1 MSKEKNMNKDNIQSN
16 DNIPEL
22 QSPFEQLREVDANG
36 KEWWN
41 SRKLARVMG
50 YGKYWNFERVM
61 AKAQAWVTQKG
72 YHLGEH
78 FMEFIEMAE
87 LGSGAVRE
95 VTSIKLSRAA
105 CMAIA
110 MNADRKKEMVKAAQE
125 YFSATMTGDVAVRSM
140 ESTIL
145 LYKGVRGKT
154 QVQVIFDTNTFWL
167 SQQRM
172 AELFGVDVRT
182 INYHIKQIE
191 ESGEVHLS
199 DAIRKIWISSDKWSG
214 EVMMYNLDVVIAV
227 GYRVNSYEATQF
239 RIWSTQIL
247 KEYLTKGFVLDDE
260 RLKGKNVF
268 GADYF
273 DDLLDRIREIRL
285 SERRYYQKI
294 TDIYSECSADY
305 DKDSETTKLF
315 FQTVQNM
322 MHYAVTKQTAAEI
335 IYERADA
342 ERPHMGLTTWKN
354 APDGRVIK
362 SDVTIAKNY
371 LSEKEVDSLNRLS
384 NAFIDLAE
392 QRAMDHVLMT
402 MSDWKD
408 LLGRYMELN
417 NRALLPDAGRITHE
431 QAEEKA
437 LAEYEKFRVIQDREI
452 MSDFD
457 RQLKMLFEGN

>member
-1 MSKEKNMNKDNIQSN
+1 
-16 DNIPEL
+16 
-22 QSPFEQLREVDANG
+22 
-36 KEWWN
+36 
-41 SRKLARVMG
+41 MG

-154 QVQVIFDTNTFWL
+154 LVQVVFDTNTFWL

-172 AELFGVDVRT
+172 AELFGVTIPT
-182 INYHIKQIE
+182 INYHLDQIE
-191 ESGEVHLS
+191 QSGEIHLS
-199 DAIRKIWISSDKWSG
+199 DAIRKIRIPSDKWSG
-214 EVMMYNLDVVIAV
+214 EVMMYHLDVVIAV

-239 RIWSTQIL
+239 RIWSTKIL

-322 MHYAVTKQTAAEI
+322 MHYAVTKQTVAEI

-417 NRALLPDAGRITHE
+417 NRALLPDAGRITQE

>member
-1 MSKEKNMNKDNIQSN
+1 MSNNIKIN
-16 DNIPEL
+16 NNIPEL
-22 QSPFEQLREVDANG
+22 QSPFEQLREVDVDG

-41 SRKLARVMG
+41 SRRLARVMG

-61 AKAQAWVTQKG
+61 AKAQAWISQKG

-78 FMEFIEMAE
+78 FVEFTEMAE

-110 MNADRKKEMVKAAQE
+110 MNADQKKEMVKVAQE
-125 YFSATMTGDVAVRSM
+125 YFSTTMTSDVAVRSM

-145 LYKGVRGKT
+145 LYKGARGKA

-172 AELFGVDVRT
+172 AELFGVT
-182 INYHIKQIE
+182 IPNIVYHLQQIE
-191 ESGEVHLS
+191 ASGEIHLS
-199 DAIRKIWISSDKWSG
+199 DAIKKILIPSDKWSG

-239 RIWSTQIL
+239 RIWSTQVL

-305 DKDSETTKLF
+305 DKNSEITKLF
-315 FQTVQNM
+315 FKTVQNM

-335 IYERADA
+335 IYDRADA

-371 LSEKEVDSLNRLS
+371 MSEQEVESLNLLS
-384 NAFIDLAE
+384 NAFIDMAE
-392 QRAMDHVLMT
+392 LRARDHVLMT
-402 MSDWKD
+402 MADWKNV
-408 LLGRYMELN
+408 LARYMELN
-417 NRALLPDAGRITHE
+417 DKALLPDAGRVTHE

-437 LAEYEKFRVIQDREI
+437 LTEYEKFRVVQDLEM

-457 RQLKMLFEGN
+457 RQLKTLFDGKESGI

>member
-1 MSKEKNMNKDNIQSN
+1 MNKDNIQTN
-16 DNIPEL
+16 ENIPEL

-154 QVQVIFDTNTFWL
+154 LVQVVFDTNTFWL

-172 AELFGVDVRT
+172 AELFGVTIPT
-182 INYHIKQIE
+182 INYHLDQIE
-191 ESGEVHLS
+191 QSGEIHLS
-199 DAIRKIWISSDKWSG
+199 DAIRKIRIPSGKWSG

-239 RIWSTQIL
+239 RIWSTKIL

>member
-1 MSKEKNMNKDNIQSN
+1 MLNNTQNN
-16 DNIPEL
+16 NIPEL
-22 QSPFEQLREVDANG
+22 QTPFEQLREVDLEG

-78 FMEFIEMAE
+78 FVEYTEMAE
-87 LGSGAVRE
+87 LGNGGVRE
-95 VTSIKLSRAA
+95 VISIKLSRAA

-110 MNADRKKEMVKAAQE
+110 MNADQKKDMVKVAQE
-125 YFSATMTGDVAVRSM
+125 YFSATMTSDVAVRSM

-145 LYKGVRGKT
+145 LYKGARGKT

-172 AELFGVDVRT
+172 AELFGVTVPT
-182 INYHIKQIE
+182 INYHLGQIE
-191 ESGEVHLS
+191 QSGEIHLS
-199 DAIRKIWISSDKWSG
+199 DAIRKILIPSDKCSG

-239 RIWSTQIL
+239 RIWSTQVL

-268 GADYF
+268 GVDYF

-315 FQTVQNM
+315 FKTVQNM

-335 IYERADA
+335 IYDRADA

-371 LSEKEVDSLNRLS
+371 LSEKEVESLNLLS
-384 NAFIDLAE
+384 NAFIDMAE
-392 QRAMDHVLMT
+392 LRARDHILMT
-402 MSDWKD
+402 MADWKD
-408 LLGRYMELN
+408 VLSRYMELN
-417 NRALLPDAGRITHE
+417 NKVLLPDAWRITHE

-437 LAEYEKFRVIQDREI
+437 LTEYEKFRVIQDREI

-457 RQLKMLFEGN
+457 RQLKSLFDGNESGL

>member
-1 MSKEKNMNKDNIQSN
+1 MNKDNIQTN
-16 DNIPEL
+16 ENIPEL

-154 QVQVIFDTNTFWL
+154 LVQVVFDTNTFWL

-172 AELFGVDVRT
+172 AELFGVTIPT
-182 INYHIKQIE
+182 INYHLDQIE
-191 ESGEVHLS
+191 QSGEIHLS
-199 DAIRKIWISSDKWSG
+199 DAIRKIRIPSDKWSG

-239 RIWSTQIL
+239 RIWSTKIL

-315 FQTVQNM
+315 FQMVQNM

>member
-1 MSKEKNMNKDNIQSN
+1 MNKDNNIQSN
-16 DNIPEL
+16 YNIPKL
-22 QSPFEQLREVDANG
+22 QSPFEQLREVDAEG

-41 SRKLARVMG
+41 SRKLARVIG

-78 FMEFIEMAE
+78 FVEFTEMAE
-87 LGSGAVRE
+87 LGNGGVRE
-95 VTSIKLSRAA
+95 VISIKLSRAA

-110 MNADRKKEMVKAAQE
+110 MNADQKKDMVKVAQE
-125 YFSATMTGDVAVRSM
+125 YFSATITSDVAVRSM

-145 LYKGVRGKT
+145 LYKGARGKT
-154 QVQVIFDTNTFWL
+154 QVQVVFDTNTFWL

-172 AELFGVDVRT
+172 AELFGVTVPT
-182 INYHIKQIE
+182 INYHLGQIE
-191 ESGEVHLS
+191 QSGEIHLS
-199 DAIRKIWISSDKWSG
+199 DAIRKILIPSDRWSG
-214 EVMMYNLDVVIAV
+214 EVLMYNLDVVIAV

-315 FQTVQNM
+315 FKTVQNM

-335 IYERADA
+335 IYDRADA

-354 APDGRVIK
+354 APDGRVVK

-371 LSEKEVDSLNRLS
+371 LSEKEVESLNLLS
-384 NAFIDLAE
+384 NAFIDMAE
-392 QRAMDHVLMT
+392 LRARDHVLMT
-402 MSDWKD
+402 MADWKD
-408 LLGRYMELN
+408 VLARYMELN
-417 NRALLPDAGRITHE
+417 NRALLPDSGRITHE

-437 LAEYEKFRVIQDREI
+437 MTEYEKFRVIQDREI

-457 RQLKMLFEGN
+457 RQLDLLFGKK

>member
-1 MSKEKNMNKDNIQSN
+1 MIMEIDNIQDIN
-16 DNIPEL
+16 NIPEL
-22 QSPFEQLREVDANG
+22 QSPFEQLREVDAEG

-41 SRKLARVMG
+41 SRRLARVMG

-78 FMEFIEMAE
+78 FVEFTEMAE

-95 VTSIKLSRAA
+95 VTSVKLSRAA

-110 MNADRKKEMVKAAQE
+110 MNADQKKEMVKVAQE
-125 YFSATMTGDVAVRSM
+125 YFSTLMTSDVAVRSM

-145 LYKGVRGKT
+145 LYKGARGKT
-154 QVQVIFDTNTFWL
+154 QVQVVFDTNTFWL

-172 AELFGVDVRT
+172 AELFGVTVPN
-182 INYHIKQIE
+182 IVYHLQQIE
-191 ESGEVHLS
+191 ASGEIHLS
-199 DAIRKIWISSDKWSG
+199 EAIKKILIPSDKWSG

-305 DKDSETTKLF
+305 NKDSETTKLF
-315 FQTVQNM
+315 FSTVQNM

-335 IYERADA
+335 IYDRADA

-354 APDGRVIK
+354 APDGRVVK
-362 SDVTIAKNY
+362 SDVMVAKNY
-371 LSEKEVDSLNRLS
+371 LSEKEVESLNLLS
-384 NAFIDLAE
+384 NAFIDMAE
-392 QRAMDHVLMT
+392 LRARDHVLMT
-402 MSDWKD
+402 MADWKD
-408 LLGRYMELN
+408 VLARYMELN
-417 NRALLPDAGRITHE
+417 NRALLPDSGHITHE

-437 LAEYEKFRVIQDREI
+437 LTEYEKFRVIQDREI

-457 RQLKMLFEGN
+457 RQLDLLFGKK